1 MLGPLTAGKKA
12 AEFGYKAYGIPG
24 AAVAGAGGAVGMLA
38 AKKGVEAVVE
48 TDAGAEME
56 TITEE
61 GTAIDVETEG
71 ADDGDLDDFDDARP
85 ADR

>member
-12 AEFGYKAYGIPG
+12 AELGYKVYGVPG
-24 AAVAGAGGAVGMLA
+24 AAVAGAGGAVGMVV

-48 TDAGAEME
+48 TESGAEVD
-56 TITEE
+56 TIADE
-61 GTAIDVETEG
+61 GTEIDIEWEDD
-71 ADDGDLDDFDDARP
+71 ADEFDDAAP